1 MLFLSFADLFKI
13 NVFKKFFRNYHLN
26 VKQFGSRSGATSCRA
41 WSGSKLFV
49 KVICRRQKPPL
60 AGKDLKFILLIISF
74 IQVFSS
80 LETTSGLVTCND
92 GHIIVSYS
100 DFFTNLFLW
109 VPGLTRP
116 KFFASQTRSSAS
128 HMGPTLNHK
137 FYVSIQIRPI
147 HRSQFEKQDTVIL
160 TYTIKS
166 KLTVSCKIIFRAQAI
181 SLCSSNSACLQV
193 YCWTYGDDT
202 ILIFVNTI
210 CSQYSPR
217 TSWACS
223 NTLTIL
229 FAELILGF
237 V

>member
-1 MLFLSFADLFKI
+1 MCFDA
-13 NVFKKFFRNYHLN
+13 
-26 VKQFGSRSGATSCRA
+26 
-41 WSGSKLFV
+41 
-49 KVICRRQKPPL
+49 
-60 AGKDLKFILLIISF
+60 LK
-74 IQVFSS
+74 
-80 LETTSGLVTCND
+80 
-92 GHIIVSYS
+92 HYYS

-147 HRSQFEKQDTVIL
+147 HTSQFEKQDTVIL

-166 KLTVSCKIIFRAQAI
+166 KLTLSCKKIFRAQAI

-193 YCWTYGDDT
+193 YCWKLLSPWTYGDDT

-229 FAELILGF
+229 FVELILGF

>member
-1 MLFLSFADLFKI
+1 MHINEALSLSFKPRLYAQFAPWCKFTPGCKI
-13 NVFKKFFRNYHLN
+13 
-26 VKQFGSRSGATSCRA
+26 AP
-41 WSGSKLFV
+41 GSKFA
-49 KVICRRQKPPL
+49 P
-60 AGKDLKFILLIISF
+60 
-74 IQVFSS
+74 
-80 LETTSGLVTCND
+80 
-92 GHIIVSYS
+92 S
-100 DFFTNLFLW
+100 DFFTNLFLC

-147 HRSQFEKQDTVIL
+147 HTSQFEKQDTVIL

-166 KLTVSCKIIFRAQAI
+166 KLTLSCKIIFRAQAI

-193 YCWTYGDDT
+193 YCWKLLSPWTYGDDT

-217 TSWACS
+217 TA
-223 NTLTIL
+223 
-229 FAELILGF
+229 
-237 V
+237 

>member
-1 MLFLSFADLFKI
+1 MVWYHTRHSLNIKI
-13 NVFKKFFRNYHLN
+13 IKRLHLTLQ
-26 VKQFGSRSGATSCRA
+26 KGA
-41 WSGSKLFV
+41 G
-49 KVICRRQKPPL
+49 
-60 AGKDLKFILLIISF
+60 
-74 IQVFSS
+74 
-80 LETTSGLVTCND
+80 
-92 GHIIVSYS
+92 S

-166 KLTVSCKIIFRAQAI
+166 KLTLSCKIIFRDQAI

-193 YCWTYGDDT
+193 YCWKLLSPWTYGDDT

>member
-1 MLFLSFADLFKI
+1 MALKLPQ
-13 NVFKKFFRNYHLN
+13 NRVVFKTGRVRKKGGKKTLWYNCWHELHKHWLCLTAYRWFSSIGR
-26 VKQFGSRSGATSCRA
+26 C
-41 WSGSKLFV
+41 LFCTTDINASL
-49 KVICRRQKPPL
+49 KILFMDSLHIFYPPL
-60 AGKDLKFILLIISF
+60 QVISSF
-74 IQVFSS
+74 QIPT
-80 LETTSGLVTCND
+80 LCC
-92 GHIIVSYS
+92 YS

-147 HRSQFEKQDTVIL
+147 HTSQFEKQDTVII

-166 KLTVSCKIIFRAQAI
+166 KLTLSCKIIFRAQAI

-193 YCWTYGDDT
+193 YCWSPWTYGDDT

-223 NTLTIL
+223 NTLIIL

>member
-1 MLFLSFADLFKI
+1 MIFLQICF
-13 NVFKKFFRNYHLN
+13 YE
-26 VKQFGSRSGATSCRA
+26 SRDSLGQNSLHP
-41 WSGSKLFV
+41 KLEV
-49 KVICRRQKPPL
+49 LHPM
-60 AGKDLKFILLIISF
+60 
-74 IQVFSS
+74 
-80 LETTSGLVTCND
+80 
-92 GHIIVSYS
+92 
-100 DFFTNLFLW
+100 W
-109 VPGLTRP
+109 
-116 KFFASQTRSSAS
+116 
-128 HMGPTLNHK
+128 GPTLNRK

-166 KLTVSCKIIFRAQAI
+166 KLTLSCKIIFRAQAI

-193 YCWTYGDDT
+193 YCWKLLSPWTYGDDT

>member
-1 MLFLSFADLFKI
+1 MKTQLKCCISL
-13 NVFKKFFRNYHLN
+13 
-26 VKQFGSRSGATSCRA
+26 GSI
-41 WSGSKLFV
+41 LFV
-49 KVICRRQKPPL
+49 KVKYRQTKEYNIFWKLPDTL
-60 AGKDLKFILLIISF
+60 
-74 IQVFSS
+74 
-80 LETTSGLVTCND
+80 
-92 GHIIVSYS
+92 S
-100 DFFTNLFLW
+100 DFFTNLFLR

-166 KLTVSCKIIFRAQAI
+166 KLIVSCKIIFRAQAF

-193 YCWTYGDDT
+193 YCWKLLSPWTYGDDT

>member
-1 MLFLSFADLFKI
+1 MFCNNPKLDHVNI
-13 NVFKKFFRNYHLN
+13 NAHTKYEYPIKDIERKRKNYDGRTDRWTNRRAEGQTIQILYSPPF
-26 VKQFGSRSGATSCRA
+26 QSGAIM
-41 WSGSKLFV
+41 SK
-49 KVICRRQKPPL
+49 KWC
-60 AGKDLKFILLIISF
+60 
-74 IQVFSS
+74 
-80 LETTSGLVTCND
+80 
-92 GHIIVSYS
+92 S

-166 KLTVSCKIIFRAQAI
+166 KLTLSCKIIFRAQAI

-193 YCWTYGDDT
+193 YCWKLLSPWTYGDDT

>member
-1 MLFLSFADLFKI
+1 MRLVNQRLPGGWLIAITNPCPGFFPHFKNRHQLFPVCSSETHI
-13 NVFKKFFRNYHLN
+13 
-26 VKQFGSRSGATSCRA
+26 
-41 WSGSKLFV
+41 
-49 KVICRRQKPPL
+49 KPHY
-60 AGKDLKFILLIISF
+60 F
-74 IQVFSS
+74 
-80 LETTSGLVTCND
+80 
-92 GHIIVSYS
+92 S

-147 HRSQFEKQDTVIL
+147 HTSQFEKQDTVKL

-166 KLTVSCKIIFRAQAI
+166 KLTLSCKIIFRAQAI
-181 SLCSSNSACLQV
+181 SLCSSNSACLQM
-193 YCWTYGDDT
+193 YCWKLLSPWTYGDDT

-210 CSQYSPR
+210 CSQYSPG

>member
-1 MLFLSFADLFKI
+1 MAPNFFNHRILQRKMTISVIFLQICFYESRDSLGQIFLHPKLEVLHPIWGPLWII
-13 NVFKKFFRNYHLN
+13 NFMYPYKSDPFIEANLRN
-26 VKQFGSRSGATSCRA
+26 K
-41 WSGSKLFV
+41 
-49 KVICRRQKPPL
+49 
-60 AGKDLKFILLIISF
+60 
-74 IQVFSS
+74 
-80 LETTSGLVTCND
+80 
-92 GHIIVSYS
+92 
-100 DFFTNLFLW
+100 
-109 VPGLTRP
+109 
-116 KFFASQTRSSAS
+116 
-128 HMGPTLNHK
+128 TL
-137 FYVSIQIRPI
+137 S
-147 HRSQFEKQDTVIL
+147 L

-166 KLTVSCKIIFRAQAI
+166 KLTLSCKIIFRAQAI

-193 YCWTYGDDT
+193 YCWKLQSPWTYGDDT